1 MGVMMS
7 ETAISKTVNLDA
19 KNLLSR
25 LLASENIE
33 VRHDAS
39 AQTACFDVEARILI
53 LPMWEN
59 MGDRMYDM
67 FIGHEVSHA
76 LFTPAGETNLLDAL
90 RAVSGVSVEGKAWH
104 AAKMLL
110 NVVEDAR
117 IERLIQRKFPG
128 LVRDFREG
136 YAEIIERDFFG
147 LGDEHPNSRGF
158 VDRLNIHFK
167 AGAHFTIDFDSDE
180 QPFVERIED
189 AETWD
194 EVVEIS
200 RDLYEFLMD
209 RDETADES
217 QEAGEGESS
226 PESGDSESSE
236 SGMPSEGQDESEGD
250 EEISDFRRQ
259 MRESFEENSM
269 TSVTQER
276 AAAGHPDPGGLDDV
290 AEPKG
295 DGSMESAEDGED
307 DGSTAEGETKNA
319 PASGADAGENGS
331 ESKGEIPDT
340 GTTQEAMDRSSQ
352 ALINTDAPNVVYGTA
367 PKANLK
373 NLIHDYTAVIEDFVS
388 FGINDQWNIQHV
400 NAAYAKWEGKSK
412 RVAGAMAKRF
422 DLKKAA
428 DVAKRTMVAKTGVI
442 DPVRMVNY
450 KWSEDIF
457 RKNHI
462 LPEGKSHAV
471 TVFLDWSGS
480 MDEQIADTLEQAML
494 LAAFCKR
501 AGIPFEL
508 FAFSNGRHC
517 PDASELW
524 DYRDGDFHCGE
535 FQLINLLSTR
545 ARGKDWERLIKC
557 CLALS
562 AAQRNRYNR
571 GYNGWAGLMP
581 TGYSTGGTPLDDT
594 VIAAKT
600 VLQAIQQR
608 TGVQVMNC
616 FFMTDGGTSG
626 SPLSNC
632 STVNGTR
639 GTDWGSRAVLKG
651 RGNKQWMSNGDYYR
665 GNSTEILMKWLA
677 AETGAKVMGMFLTGC
692 SYSCKTDKQ
701 REEFREKNCVE
712 IGEYQGYENYWLL
725 NPEKSK
731 GKTTEDLDGTET
743 MTVRRNAMIRTAAL
757 EKTVKNMMERVAEC
771 VALDSLT

>member
-1 MGVMMS
+1 MTS

-33 VRHDAS
+33 VRHDAKAS
-39 AQTACFDVEARILI
+39 TACFDVEARILI

-147 LGDEHPNSRGF
+147 LGDEHPNERGF

-189 AETWD
+189 AETWE
-194 EVVEIS
+194 EVVDIS

-209 RDETADES
+209 RDETAEE
-217 QEAGEGESS
+217 QPEEAGEGESS
-226 PESGDSESSE
+226 PEAGDGESSE
-236 SGMPSEGQDESEGD
+236 SGMPSDEQDGPMGNPMGAGGLGSDEESEGD
-250 EEISDFRRQ
+250 EES
-259 MRESFEENSM
+259 ESG
-269 TSVTQER
+269 
-276 AAAGHPDPGGLDDV
+276 AGTGESGDES
-290 AEPKG
+290 AESAESKG

-307 DGSTAEGETKNA
+307 DGSTAESETKNA
-319 PASGADAGENGS
+319 PASGSDAGENGS
-331 ESKGEIPDT
+331 ETKGEVPDT
-340 GTTQEAMDRSSQ
+340 GSTQEAMDRSSQ
-352 ALINTDAPNVVYGTA
+352 ALINTDAPEVVYGTA

-373 NLIHDYTAVIEDFVS
+373 NMIHDYSAVIEDFVS
-388 FGINDQWNIQHV
+388 HGINDQWNIQHV
-400 NAAYAKWEGKSK
+400 NAAYSKWEGKSK

-457 RKNHI
+457 RKNNI

-480 MDEQIADTLEQAML
+480 MDDIVADTLEQAML

-517 PDASELW
+517 PEASDLW
-524 DYRDGDFHCGE
+524 NYRDGDFHCGS

-571 GYNGWAGLMP
+571 GYNGWSGLMP

-626 SPLSNC
+626 SPLSNA

-639 GTDWGSRAVLKG
+639 GDNWGSRAVLKG
-651 RGNKQWMSNGDYYR
+651 RGQKTWMT
-665 GNSTEILMKWLA
+665 TESGWACNTTETLMKWLA
-677 AETGAKVMGMFLTGC
+677 AETDAKVMGVFLTSS

-701 REEFREKNCVE
+701 RAEFDEKKCVE
-712 IGEYQGYENYWLL
+712 VGAYQGYENYWLL
-725 NPEKSK
+725 NPEKGK

>member
-1 MGVMMS
+1 MMS
-7 ETAISKTVNLDA
+7 ENAISKTVNLDA

-33 VRHDAS
+33 VRHDAK
-39 AQTACFDVEARILI
+39 AQTASFDVEARILI

-90 RAVSGVSVEGKAWH
+90 RAVSGVSREGKAWH

-147 LGDEHPNSRGF
+147 LGDEHPNERGF

-167 AGAHFTIDFDSDE
+167 AGAHFTIEFDSAE

-194 EVVEIS
+194 EVVEIC

-209 RDETADES
+209 RDETAPEEQP
-217 QEAGEGESS
+217 QEAGEGESGEGDEGEGDTGMPS
-226 PESGDSESSE
+226 GEEDGPMGNPVGAGGLGTEEETEGDDESTSGAGTGDSDEESEESGSAAGGEDSGDSME
-236 SGMPSEGQDESEGD
+236 
-250 EEISDFRRQ
+250 
-259 MRESFEENSM
+259 
-269 TSVTQER
+269 
-276 AAAGHPDPGGLDDV
+276 DDT
-290 AEPKG
+290 
-295 DGSMESAEDGED
+295 DDGE
-307 DGSTAEGETKNA
+307 SAEGETKNA
-319 PASGADAGENGS
+319 PASGSDAGENGS
-331 ESKGEIPDT
+331 EAEGEVPDT
-340 GTTQEAMDRSSQ
+340 GSTQQSMDRSSQ
-352 ALINTDAPNVVYGTA
+352 GLVNTEAPDIIYGTA

-373 NLIHDYTAVIEDFVS
+373 NMIHDYSKVIEDFAS
-388 FGINDQWNIQHV
+388 AGIADQWTIQHV
-400 NAAYAKWEGKSK
+400 NAAYSKWEGKSK

-457 RKNHI
+457 RKNNI

-480 MDEQIADTLEQAML
+480 MDDIVSDTLEQAML
-494 LAAFCKR
+494 LASFCKR

-508 FAFSNGRHC
+508 FAFSNGGHC
-517 PDASELW
+517 PENIW
-524 DYRDGDFHCGE
+524 DYRDGDFRCGD
-535 FQLINLLSTR
+535 FRLLNLLSTR

-557 CLALS
+557 CLCLVEKKRS
-562 AAQRNRYNR
+562 R
-571 GYNGWAGLMP
+571 GYNSREWTGLQP
-581 TGYSTGGTPLDDT
+581 HGYGLGGTPLDDT

-600 VLQAIQQR
+600 VLDAIKRQ

-616 FFMTDGGTSG
+616 FFMTDGGTSS
-626 SPLSNC
+626 SPLSGAGVVGSDQNIDRW
-632 STVNGTR
+632 NTR
-639 GTDWGSRAVLKG
+639 SILKG
-651 RGNKQWMSNGDYYR
+651 RGNKQWMSDGDYWR
-665 GNSTEILMKWLA
+665 GNSTEILMKWLG
-677 AETGAKVMGMFLTGC
+677 AETGAKVMGMFLTG
-692 SYSCKTDKQ
+692 YSGACQTDKQ
-701 REEFREKNCVE
+701 HAEFAEKKCVE
-712 IGEYQGYENYWLL
+712 VGAYQGYENYWLL
-725 NPEKSK
+725 NPEKGK

-743 MTVRRNAMIRTAAL
+743 MTVRRNAMIRTAQL
-757 EKTVKNMMERVAEC
+757 EKTVRNMMERVAEC

>member
-1 MGVMMS
+1 
-7 ETAISKTVNLDA
+7 
-19 KNLLSR
+19 
-25 LLASENIE
+25 
-33 VRHDAS
+33 
-39 AQTACFDVEARILI
+39 
-53 LPMWEN
+53 
-59 MGDRMYDM
+59 
-67 FIGHEVSHA
+67 
-76 LFTPAGETNLLDAL
+76 
-90 RAVSGVSVEGKAWH
+90 
-104 AAKMLL
+104 
-110 NVVEDAR
+110 DAR

-388 FGINDQWNIQHV
+388 QGINDQWNIQRV

-412 RVAGAMAKRF
+412 RVA
-422 DLKKAA
+422 
-428 DVAKRTMVAKTGVI
+428 
-442 DPVRMVNY
+442 
-450 KWSEDIF
+450 
-457 RKNHI
+457 
-462 LPEGKSHAV
+462 
-471 TVFLDWSGS
+471 
-480 MDEQIADTLEQAML
+480 
-494 LAAFCKR
+494 
-501 AGIPFEL
+501 
-508 FAFSNGRHC
+508 
-517 PDASELW
+517 
-524 DYRDGDFHCGE
+524 
-535 FQLINLLSTR
+535 
-545 ARGKDWERLIKC
+545 
-557 CLALS
+557 
-562 AAQRNRYNR
+562 
-571 GYNGWAGLMP
+571 
-581 TGYSTGGTPLDDT
+581 
-594 VIAAKT
+594 
-600 VLQAIQQR
+600 
-608 TGVQVMNC
+608 
-616 FFMTDGGTSG
+616 
-626 SPLSNC
+626 
-632 STVNGTR
+632 
-639 GTDWGSRAVLKG
+639 
-651 RGNKQWMSNGDYYR
+651 
-665 GNSTEILMKWLA
+665 
-677 AETGAKVMGMFLTGC
+677 
-692 SYSCKTDKQ
+692 
-701 REEFREKNCVE
+701 
-712 IGEYQGYENYWLL
+712 
-725 NPEKSK
+725 
-731 GKTTEDLDGTET
+731 
-743 MTVRRNAMIRTAAL
+743 
-757 EKTVKNMMERVAEC
+757 
-771 VALDSLT
+771 

>member
-1 MGVMMS
+1 MTS
-7 ETAISKTVNLDA
+7 ENAISKTVNLDA

-33 VRHDAS
+33 VRHDAKAS
-39 AQTACFDVEARILI
+39 TACFDVEARILI

-167 AGAHFTIDFDSDE
+167 AGAHFTIDFDSEE

-209 RDETADES
+209 RDETAPEEQP
-217 QEAGEGESS
+217 QEAGEGESGD
-226 PESGDSESSE
+226 ESGEGE
-236 SGMPSEGQDESEGD
+236 SGMPSEGQDENGNPMGAGGLGSDEESEGD
-250 EEISDFRRQ
+250 EESTSGAGTGESDADGD
-259 MRESFEENSM
+259 ET
-269 TSVTQER
+269 TSG
-276 AAAGHPDPGGLDDV
+276 AGGEDS
-290 AEPKG
+290 G
-295 DGSMESAEDGED
+295 DSMEDDTDDGE
-307 DGSTAEGETKNA
+307 SAEGETKNA
-319 PASGADAGENGS
+319 PASGSDAGENGS
-331 ESKGEIPDT
+331 ETKGEVPDT
-340 GTTQEAMDRSSQ
+340 GSTQEAMDRSSQ
-352 ALINTDAPNVVYGTA
+352 ALVNTDAPEVVYGTA

-373 NLIHDYTAVIEDFVS
+373 NLIHDYSKVIEDFAAA
-388 FGINDQWNIQHV
+388 GISDQWMIQHV

-457 RKNHI
+457 RKNNI

-480 MDEQIADTLEQAML
+480 MEDIVSDTLEQAML

-508 FAFSNGRHC
+508 FAFSNGGHC
-517 PDASELW
+517 PHDTELW
-524 DYRDGDFHCGE
+524 DYRDGDFECGS
-535 FQLINLLSTR
+535 FKLINLLSTR

-557 CLALS
+557 CLCLVEKKRVRGRS
-562 AAQRNRYNR
+562 AYQAQWTGLQPS
-571 GYNGWAGLMP
+571 GYGL
-581 TGYSTGGTPLDDT
+581 GGTPLDDS

-600 VLQAIQQR
+600 VLESIQQR

-626 SPLSNC
+626 SPMSGA
-632 STVNGTR
+632 STVGGPSVDRWN
-639 GTDWGSRAVLKG
+639 SRSVLKG
-651 RGNKQWMSNGDYYR
+651 RGNKQWMCDGDYWR
-665 GNSTEILMKWLA
+665 SNTTEILMKWLG
-677 AETGAKVMGMFLTGC
+677 AETGAKVMGMFLTSS

-712 IGEYQGYENYWLL
+712 IGAYQGYENYWLL
-725 NPEKSK
+725 NPEKGK